1 MVQPSRSQITGLRVA
16 GGRAGQMGGADKAR
30 GAADREP
37 LRTVLRGF
45 GPPAAAVLI
54 PGHRNVEAY
63 REAGAGWLHFRNAS
77 FGRRRC
83 A

>member
-1 MVQPSRSQITGLRVA
+1 MVQPSRSQITGLLVA

-37 LRTVLRGF
+37 
-45 GPPAAAVLI
+45 LI